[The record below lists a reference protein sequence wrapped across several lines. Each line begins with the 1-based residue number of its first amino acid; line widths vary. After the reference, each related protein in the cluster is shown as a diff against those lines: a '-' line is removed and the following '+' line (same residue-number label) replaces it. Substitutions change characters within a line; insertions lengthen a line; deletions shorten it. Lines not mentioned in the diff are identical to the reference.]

1 MKSKKL
7 TFWESL
13 MLVAGAGI
21 GTGILTIPYA
31 ISKIGM
37 LGTILALVIA
47 YAVSAVMY
55 LMIADLT
62 LHSKKSAELLGILQE
77 HLFYGKNGKILTT
90 IFFIVLVVLLLENLV
105 VYILCAENV
114 MTGLVPLDENVAKVI
129 FYLIATSVIFFGM
142 KGVGI
147 GEKFSVT
154 LIGIV
159 VLVLIVLSLF
169 YPKNSLHMGFGEPQL
184 IFALY
189 GLFMFAFSA
198 IFSVVQ
204 VCNHI
209 EKVENTKKAILGGL
223 TLNASL
229 TLLFA
234 VAVMI
239 GSVEV
244 TEIATTGLTES
255 LGIPVIKIICAFF
268 VLMAM
273 FTSFWSS
280 GFAFADVVGEQFN
293 IGEKSSWFL
302 STIPTVFIAIF
313 LPLSILEYIQIGAGA
328 LSIILVIVV
337 LPAYYHAIKS
347 EENDLLLG
355 KIGKS
360 KVLITL
366 VGIFVGLMAVASLIS
381 IP

>member
-77 HLFYGKNGKILTT
+77 NLFYGKYGKVFTA
-90 IFFIVLVVLLLENLV
+90 IFFVVLVVLLLENLV
-105 VYILCAENV
+105 VYILCAANV
-114 MTGLVPLDENVAKVI
+114 MMELVPIDGNVAKILFYVMASSIVI
-129 FYLIATSVIFFGM
+129 FGM
-142 KGVGI
+142 KGVGV
-147 GEKFSVT
+147 GEKYSVT

-159 VLVLIVLSLF
+159 VLVLIGLSLLK
-169 YPKNSLHMGFGEPQL
+169 PKNALPMGLGEPKL

-209 EKVENTKKAILGGL
+209 ARKEDTKKAILGGL
-223 TLNASL
+223 TLNAVL
-229 TLLFA
+229 TFLFA

-239 GSVEV
+239 GSNEV

-255 LGIPVIKIICAFF
+255 LGIPVIKIICALF

-280 GFAFADVVGEQFN
+280 GFAFADVVGEQFK
-293 IGEKSSWFL
+293 IGEKSAWFL
-302 STIPTVFIAIF
+302 STMPTVFIAIF

-347 EENDLLLG
+347 EEKDLLLG
-355 KIGKS
+355 KMGKS

-366 VGIFVGLMAVASLIS
+366 VGICVGLMAVASLIS

>member
-77 HLFYGKNGKILTT
+77 NLFYGKYGKVFTA
-90 IFFIVLVVLLLENLV
+90 IFFVVLVVLLLENLV
-105 VYILCAENV
+105 VYILCAANV
-114 MTGLVPLDENVAKVI
+114 MTELVPIDGNVAKI
-129 FYLIATSVIFFGM
+129 LFYVMASSIIIFGM
-142 KGVGI
+142 KGVGV
-147 GEKFSVT
+147 GEKYSVT

-159 VLVLIVLSLF
+159 VLVLIGLSLLK
-169 YPKNSLHMGFGEPQL
+169 PKNALLLSLGEPKL

-209 EKVENTKKAILGGL
+209 ARKEDTKKAILGGL
-223 TLNASL
+223 TLNAVL
-229 TLLFA
+229 TFLFA

-239 GSVEV
+239 GSNEV

-255 LGIPVIKIICAFF
+255 LGIPVIKIICALF

-280 GFAFADVVGEQFN
+280 GFAFADVAGEQFK
-293 IGEKSSWFL
+293 IGEKSAWFL
-302 STIPTVFIAIF
+302 STMPTVFIAIF

-347 EENDLLLG
+347 EEKDLLLG
-355 KIGKS
+355 KMGKS

-366 VGIFVGLMAVASLIS
+366 VGICVGLMAVASLIS

>member
-77 HLFYGKNGKILTT
+77 NLFYGKYGKVFTA
-90 IFFIVLVVLLLENLV
+90 IFFVVLVVLLLENLV
-105 VYILCAENV
+105 VYILCAANV
-114 MTGLVPLDENVAKVI
+114 MTELVPIDGNVAKVL
-129 FYLIATSVIFFGM
+129 FYVMASTVIIFGM
-142 KGVGI
+142 KGVGV
-147 GEKFSVT
+147 GEKYSVT

-159 VLVLIVLSLF
+159 VLVLIGLSLLK
-169 YPKNSLHMGFGEPQL
+169 PKNALPMGLGEPKL

-209 EKVENTKKAILGGL
+209 ARKEDTKKAILGGL
-223 TLNASL
+223 TLNAVL
-229 TLLFA
+229 TFLFA

-239 GSVEV
+239 GSNEV

-255 LGIPVIKIICAFF
+255 LGIPVIKIICALF

-273 FTSFWSS
+273 LTSFWSS
-280 GFAFADVVGEQFN
+280 GFAFADVAGEQFK
-293 IGEKSSWFL
+293 IGEKSAWFL
-302 STIPTVFIAIF
+302 STMPTVFIAIF

-347 EENDLLLG
+347 EEKALLLG
-355 KIGKS
+355 KMGKS

-366 VGIFVGLMAVASLIS
+366 VGICVGLMAVASLIS

>member
-77 HLFYGKNGKILTT
+77 NLFYGKYGKVFTA
-90 IFFIVLVVLLLENLV
+90 IFFVVLVVLLLENLV
-105 VYILCAENV
+105 VYILCAANV
-114 MTGLVPLDENVAKVI
+114 MTELVPIDGNVAKI
-129 FYLIATSVIFFGM
+129 LFYVMASSIIIFGM
-142 KGVGI
+142 KGVGV
-147 GEKFSVT
+147 GEKYSVT

-159 VLVLIVLSLF
+159 VLVLIGLSLLK
-169 YPKNSLHMGFGEPQL
+169 PKNALPMGLGEPKL

-209 EKVENTKKAILGGL
+209 ARKEDTKKAILGGL
-223 TLNASL
+223 TLNAVL
-229 TLLFA
+229 TFLFA

-239 GSVEV
+239 GSNQV

-255 LGIPVIKIICAFF
+255 LGIPVIKIICALF

-280 GFAFADVVGEQFN
+280 GFAFADVAGEQFK
-293 IGEKSSWFL
+293 IGEKSAWFL
-302 STIPTVFIAIF
+302 STMPTVFIAIF

-347 EENDLLLG
+347 EEKDLLLG
-355 KIGKS
+355 KMGKS

-366 VGIFVGLMAVASLIS
+366 VGICVGLMAVASLIS